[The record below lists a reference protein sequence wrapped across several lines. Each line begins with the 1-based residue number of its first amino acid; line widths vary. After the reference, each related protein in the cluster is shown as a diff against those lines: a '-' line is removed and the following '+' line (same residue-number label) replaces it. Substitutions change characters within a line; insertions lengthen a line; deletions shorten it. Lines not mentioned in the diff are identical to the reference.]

1 MNTTSD
7 NITDT
12 AGPKAIVA
20 TASAND
26 LTTTLVVWLAIVSI
40 VLGSLVVLVVYLNR
54 RIRVVSEQ
62 LDEVTRQ
69 VANLPKT
76 APVLPK
82 REKEIVTIDD
92 VEGAEGLMTR
102 VNAELSVAVG
112 GQNVVG
118 TAEHLMPLLS
128 DVGHPPASPLSEK
141 QSARDRIAAEGAP
154 SRRLYPVAAA
164 PSWMDLEHKMEALSI
179 ERDDFREESALRF
192 PLAMANARE
201 TYFSRRMVC
210 VEKPSEQSEIV
221 VRPGVLCGLGFN
233 TPRKNVPSNVPRK
246 KTLLATRLPRRV
258 N

>member
-128 DVGHPPASPLSEK
+128 DVGHPPASPPLREAKRRSSK
-141 QSARDRIAAEGAP
+141 LRRPADHRTRSCMQRISTLA
-154 SRRLYPVAAA
+154 SRRCCSLL
-164 PSWMDLEHKMEALSI
+164 D
-179 ERDDFREESALRF
+179 
-192 PLAMANARE
+192 
-201 TYFSRRMVC
+201 
-210 VEKPSEQSEIV
+210 
-221 VRPGVLCGLGFN
+221 GFG
-233 TPRKNVPSNVPRK
+233 T
-246 KTLLATRLPRRV
+246 
-258 N
+258 